1 MNLQSIIDGGRGH
14 PVVVV
19 GALAVVLALL
29 CVVLIARVERLKD
42 RLHIAQA
49 AAEDSAKA
57 AALAAP
63 GGIDPDVVADL
74 LRVGER
80 PTLDIVYDQMQ
91 QRAGGRGR

>member
-1 MNLQSIIDGGRGH
+1 VNLQSIIDGVRGH

-19 GALAVVLALL
+19 GALALMLALL
-29 CVVLIARVERLKD
+29 CVALIARVERLKD
-42 RLHIAQA
+42 RLHLAKA

-80 PTLDIVYDQMQ
+80 PTLDIVYEQMQ

>member
-1 MNLQSIIDGGRGH
+1 MQSIIDGVRGH

-19 GALAVVLALL
+19 GALAGVLALL
-29 CVVLIARVERLKD
+29 CAALLARVERLKD
-42 RLHIAQA
+42 RLHIAKA

>member
-1 MNLQSIIDGGRGH
+1 VNLRSIVDGVRDH

-19 GALAVVLALL
+19 GALAMVLALL
-29 CVVLIARVERLKD
+29 CVALIARVERLKD
-42 RLHIAQA
+42 RLHVAKA

-91 QRAGGRGR
+91 QRARGRGR

>member
-1 MNLQSIIDGGRGH
+1 VNLQSIIDGVRGH

-19 GALAVVLALL
+19 GALAVMLALL
-29 CVVLIARVERLKD
+29 SVALIARVERLKD

>member
-1 MNLQSIIDGGRGH
+1 MQSIIDGVRGH
-14 PVVVV
+14 PVIVV
-19 GALAVVLALL
+19 GALAVVLALV
-29 CVVLIARVERLKD
+29 CAALIARIERLKD
-42 RLHIAQA
+42 RLHIAKA

>member
-1 MNLQSIIDGGRGH
+1 VNLQSIVDSVRGH

-19 GALAVVLALL
+19 GALAVLLALL
-29 CVVLIARVERLKD
+29 CVALIARVERLKD
-42 RLHIAQA
+42 RLHVAQT
-49 AAEDSAKA
+49 AAEDAAKA

-80 PTLDIVYDQMQ
+80 PTLDAVYDTMQ
-91 QRAGGRGR
+91 RRAGIRGR

>member
-1 MNLQSIIDGGRGH
+1 MNLQSIVDSVRGH

-19 GALAVVLALL
+19 GALAVLLALL
-29 CVVLIARVERLKD
+29 CVALIARVERLKD
-42 RLHIAQA
+42 RLHVAQT
-49 AAEDSAKA
+49 AAEDAAKA

-80 PTLDIVYDQMQ
+80 PTLDAVYDTMQ
-91 QRAGGRGR
+91 RRAGIRGR